1 MERTLA
7 MDAGKFEQQ
16 VAWLD
21 PAQKPNPFQFL
32 ESVDFKDAG
41 LNLANEDQENPSPE
55 AQGGDVQMAAS
66 GAAPDVEPEADSA
79 GQVANVRRRAVP
91 RAQPVQQ
98 IAPQPQRQPNFFQRL
113 FGPRRP
119 APQPAQPA
127 PPPRRPGQP
136 NQQQP
141 RRGSNP

>member
-1 MERTLA
+1 VVGSR
-7 MDAGKFEQQ
+7 
-16 VAWLD
+16 
-21 PAQKPNPFQFL
+21 QKPNPFQFL

-113 FGPRRP
+113 FGHAVRRHSQRSLRLRRGGRSAEP
-119 APQPAQPA
+119 AAA
-127 PPPRRPGQP
+127 AAR
-136 NQQQP
+136 QQP
-141 RRGSNP
+141 LINPQRE